1 MGNVSVGVPAEGS
14 SVSVR
19 DRVTVMAALFSLYI
33 IWGSTY
39 LGIRYALEGFPPF
52 LLGGIRFVIAG
63 GALYTVLRL
72 RGAAAPR
79 REQWIGAGIVGL
91 LLIVGGN
98 GGVTFAEQSVAS
110 GLAALG
116 VASTPLWI
124 VLFAGLWGNW
134 PARREWLGLLLGF
147 GGVVLL
153 NLEGDLR
160 ANPWGAAALL
170 LATLAWS
177 FGSIWSRH
185 LRLPDGLMASAAQ
198 MLIGGVVMLLISL
211 GAGERIVAMPSAR
224 ALGALVYLITF
235 GSLIA
240 YSAYG
245 YVFARLRPALAASY
259 AYVNPLV
266 AVGLGVGLAGEQIG
280 VRGVVAMLVI
290 LASVGLLAV
299 VRKQNK
305 TAT

>member
-1 MGNVSVGVPAEGS
+1 MGNVSVGVPAAQS
-14 SVSVR
+14 SASLR
-19 DRVTVMAALFSLYI
+19 DRISVMAALFSLYI

-63 GALYTVLRL
+63 SVLYAVLRL
-72 RGAAAPR
+72 RGAATPK
-79 REQWIGAGIVGL
+79 REQWIGASMVGL

-98 GGVTFAEQSVAS
+98 GGVTFAQQSVAS

-124 VLFAGLWGNW
+124 ALFAGLWGKW
-134 PARREWLGLLLGF
+134 PARREWIGLLLGF

-160 ANPWGAAALL
+160 ANPLGAAALL

-185 LRLPDGLMASAAQ
+185 VSLPDGLMASAAQ
-198 MLIGGVVMLLISL
+198 MLVGGMVMLLISL
-211 GAGERIVAMPSAR
+211 GAGERIVAMPSGR
-224 ALGALVYLITF
+224 ALGALLYLITF

-245 YVFARLRPALAASY
+245 YVFARLRPALASSY
-259 AYVNPLV
+259 AYVNPVV

-299 VRKQNK
+299 VRKRK
-305 TAT
+305 E